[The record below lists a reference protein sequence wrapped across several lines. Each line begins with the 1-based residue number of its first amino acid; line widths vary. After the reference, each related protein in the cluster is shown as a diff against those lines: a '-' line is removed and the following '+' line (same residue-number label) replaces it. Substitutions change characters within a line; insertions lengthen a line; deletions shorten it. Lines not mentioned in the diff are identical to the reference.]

1 MAPARRV
8 ADLEAALA
16 ERDAVLAERD
26 AALAERDA
34 VLAERDAA
42 LAGLEAA
49 IAERDAAIEALCAE
63 HAGTVKVLMERIG
76 ELECRLGLNSTNS
89 SKPPSSD
96 GLRKPNA
103 DESGSKK
110 PSRAGAAKRKPGGQ
124 PGRVGKTLRPR
135 DDPDRIENHYP
146 SRCGLCGG
154 DLERERSVSYA
165 ARQVFDI
172 PPPPPLEVVEHRAH
186 ACACAACGEIS
197 RAGFPEG
204 VNAPVQYGSRISS
217 LVLYFNSLQMLPRK
231 RLAEMMGDVFK
242 VAISQG
248 AVSAIVRRGGKA
260 WAPFADRVR
269 DAIARAQVKHL
280 DETGAR
286 VEGRLKWL
294 HVACTELLCH
304 FRLGESRGDVMADAT
319 GIAVHDFWKP
329 YFAIRALLH
338 ALCIA
343 HILRELEQR
352 VEFDGEAWAG
362 RMGVLLQSAVHEI
375 NVAEREGKPFP
386 YDLAGRVGPEYD
398 DIVAAGIVY
407 HDSLPPLDSPG
418 KRGRR
423 RRRKGHNLAVRM
435 RDYKQEVLR
444 FARDPSVPAT
454 NNLAERLLRLYK
466 IQQKISGCYRSVA
479 GAVAQANLRTMLET
493 ARMQGW
499 NVLET
504 IEAGPAAA
512 STKLKTS

>member
-1 MAPARRV
+1 MACASRTRTRAVRRSPPAV
-8 ADLEAALA
+8 
-16 ERDAVLAERD
+16 
-26 AALAERDA
+26 
-34 VLAERDAA
+34 
-42 LAGLEAA
+42 
-49 IAERDAAIEALCAE
+49 
-63 HAGTVKVLMERIG
+63 
-76 ELECRLGLNSTNS
+76 
-89 SKPPSSD
+89 
-96 GLRKPNA
+96 
-103 DESGSKK
+103 
-110 PSRAGAAKRKPGGQ
+110 GAAKRKPGGQ

-154 DLERERSVSYA
+154 DLEREQSVSFA

-242 VAISQG
+242 VAIPQG
-248 AVSAIVRRGGKA
+248 AVSVIVRRGGKA

-269 DAIARAQVKHL
+269 DAIARAQVKHM

-294 HVACTELLCH
+294 NVACTELLCH
-304 FRLGESRGDVMADAT
+304 FRLDESRGDVMADAT

-386 YDLAGRVGPEYD
+386 SDLADRVGREYD

-423 RRRKGHNLAVRM
+423 RRRKGHNLAIRM
-435 RDYKQEVLR
+435 RDFKQEHPCLLSSRDSAFLGGFRGSGSGFSTVFHILVHKQASCAHAGI
-444 FARDPSVPAT
+444 ARP
-454 NNLAERLLRLYK
+454 RRC
-466 IQQKISGCYRSVA
+466 GR
-479 GAVAQANLRTMLET
+479 AV
-493 ARMQGW
+493 
-499 NVLET
+499 
-504 IEAGPAAA
+504 
-512 STKLKTS
+512 

>member
-16 ERDAVLAERD
+16 ERDTE
-26 AALAERDA
+26 
-34 VLAERDAA
+34 LAERDAA

-49 IAERDAAIEALCAE
+49 LAERDAAIEALCAE

-96 GLRKPNA
+96 GLSKPNA

-110 PSRAGAAKRKPGGQ
+110 PSRVGAAKRKPGGQ

-154 DLERERSVSYA
+154 ELERERSVSYA

-186 ACACAACGEIS
+186 ACSCAACGEIS

-204 VNAPVQYGSRISS
+204 VNAPVQYGSRILS

-269 DAIARAQVKHL
+269 DAIARAPVKHM

-352 VEFDGEAWAG
+352 VEFDEEAWAG
-362 RMGVLLQSAVHEI
+362 RMGELLQSAVHEI
-375 NVAEREGKPFP
+375 NVAEREGEPFP
-386 YDLAGRVGPEYD
+386 
-398 DIVAAGIVY
+398 
-407 HDSLPPLDSPG
+407 
-418 KRGRR
+418 
-423 RRRKGHNLAVRM
+423 
-435 RDYKQEVLR
+435 
-444 FARDPSVPAT
+444 
-454 NNLAERLLRLYK
+454 
-466 IQQKISGCYRSVA
+466 
-479 GAVAQANLRTMLET
+479 
-493 ARMQGW
+493 
-499 NVLET
+499 
-504 IEAGPAAA
+504 
-512 STKLKTS
+512 